1 MSESVA
7 QLVVTVRPSIP
18 AAWFHHVLT
27 RPVIELDGTEHPA
40 RWGANA
46 LPIEAD
52 HPHLLKVF
60 FRYRGQR
67 SARLGEGRSELT
79 ATVPGSA
86 TAVRAQ
92 LGVRNSS
99 TFRIT
104 GPTVQP

>member
-1 MSESVA
+1 MSESAA
-7 QLVVTVRPSIP
+7 QLVVTVRPSMS
-18 AAWFHHVLT
+18 AAWFHHLLT

-46 LPIEAD
+46 LRIEAD
-52 HPHLLKVF
+52 HPHQLSVF
-60 FRYRGQR
+60 FRYRGQQ

-79 ATVPGSA
+79 AAAPGSA
-86 TAVRAQ
+86 AAVRAQ

-104 GPTVQP
+104 GPAVRV